1 MSKPSSSQRT
11 QRARRSLVVTLCV
24 LFSIGASAIPA
35 WAQDQLTLT
44 VRRDWG
50 YGNGSQIQGHFSM
63 EAVGPKNLTAVVFK
77 IDEAVVAEVTRPPFK
92 VQFVTDDYPPGW
104 HNLIAVGQT
113 SDGRTLTSAP
123 RRFEFVSG
131 AEAWAGAQRIIVSVL
146 GAVTVVM
153 AIVLT
158 LQFAATRT
166 GSKKRLPLGAPRRYG
181 IAGGT
186 ICPKCQRPFALRWW
200 SFNVGFRK
208 FDRCEHCGQW
218 SLVRRISRDQL
229 ADAEAAEPRL
239 ARPDTPTRELNAEEK
254 LKRQLD
260 ESRFD
265 NGR

>member
-1 MSKPSSSQRT
+1 
-11 QRARRSLVVTLCV
+11 VTLCV
-24 LFSIGASAIPA
+24 LFSVSASALPA
-35 WAQDQLTLT
+35 WAQDELTLT

-63 EAVGPKNLTAVVFK
+63 EAVGPANLTAVVFK
-77 IDEAVVAEVTRPPFK
+77 IDEAIVAEVTQPPFK
-92 VQFVTDDYPPGW
+92 IQFVTDDYPPGW

-113 SDGRTLTSAP
+113 SDARTLTSAP

-146 GAVTVVM
+146 GAVMVVM
-153 AIVLT
+153 SIGLT
-158 LQFAATRT
+158 LQFVATRT

-186 ICPKCQRPFALRWW
+186 ICPKCQRPFALHWW
-200 SFNVGFRK
+200 SFNVGFQK

-218 SLVRRISRDQL
+218 SLVRRLSRDQL
-229 ADAEAAEPRL
+229 TDAEAAEARL
-239 ARPDTPTRELNAEEK
+239 AQPDTPAPELSAEEK

-265 NGR
+265 DGRLNRLHCSV